1 MKIVIVD
8 PAKGWPDEGSIAL
21 VNAVQLDKNAALQS
35 GSSRNQVTLIVYQTA
50 ENVGRFGEKMLLTF
64 FEGELQRFEL
74 LGTDRAVA
82 SLKEFELMAT
92 NKRRSKDVDGDSF
105 ADADLGDM

>member
-1 MKIVIVD
+1 
-8 PAKGWPDEGSIAL
+8 
-21 VNAVQLDKNAALQS
+21 
-35 GSSRNQVTLIVYQTA
+35 
-50 ENVGRFGEKMLLTF
+50 MLLTF

-92 NKRRSKDVDGDSF
+92 NKRRSKDVDD
-105 ADADLGDM
+105 D